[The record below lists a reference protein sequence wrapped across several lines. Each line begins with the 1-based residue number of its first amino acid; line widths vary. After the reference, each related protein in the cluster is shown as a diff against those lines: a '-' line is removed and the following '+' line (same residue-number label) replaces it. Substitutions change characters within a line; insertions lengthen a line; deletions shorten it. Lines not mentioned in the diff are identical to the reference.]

1 MRRSTKRLAA
11 AILIAALGILS
22 ACGTSAAISMAAA
35 RRFVLLLMGCSP

>member
-22 ACGTSAAISMAAA
+22 ACRGLLRCFAPISYAEI
-35 RRFVLLLMGCSP
+35 RL

>member
-22 ACGTSAAISMAAA
+22 ACGTDGLSHWQLFTDE
-35 RRFVLLLMGCSP
+35 R

>member
-22 ACGTSAAISMAAA
+22 ACGTSQLVQQFQCI
-35 RRFVLLLMGCSP
+35 L